1 MMNCMGIN
9 LISVLFTSFILFLLY
24 ILYSHHHNVFMYC
37 KLIIKKLTSNLCSYI
52 LQCYFSLTRSQCSLH
67 IYGTPYHDTTPPH
80 TYVGFTTNI
89 YRVMYRVRFAVCT
102 VFVLRCL
109 ELAILPG
116 WWVENP
122 QQRLMSPHR
131 EPSPVHYVTKSP
143 VIAAYLLGRRCRW
156 ARENL
161 SWDNRRVKIL
171 VCELLWYL
179 YFLRE
184 PVPISIFTYPRP
196 KLDPFANKFVI
207 TLVFGAWMWKFENQ

>member
-1 MMNCMGIN
+1 
-9 LISVLFTSFILFLLY
+9 
-24 ILYSHHHNVFMYC
+24 
-37 KLIIKKLTSNLCSYI
+37 
-52 LQCYFSLTRSQCSLH
+52 
-67 IYGTPYHDTTPPH
+67 
-80 TYVGFTTNI
+80 
-89 YRVMYRVRFAVCT
+89 MYRVRFAVCT

-131 EPSPVHYVTKSP
+131 EPSPVHYVTKLP
-143 VIAAYLLGRRCRW
+143 VIAAYLLGRRCCW

-184 PVPISIFTYPRP
+184 PVPNSIFTYPRP
-196 KLDPFANKFVI
+196 KLIHLQINLSLHLFLGP
-207 TLVFGAWMWKFENQ
+207 GCENLKTNRECYEYWR